1 MGHGVISLR
10 RSARPRWMRER
21 TVAGADIEGERN
33 VRVGE
38 VAEVAKREGGATA
51 IGQLGEGFIQLA
63 MHERRV
69 NGW

>member
-1 MGHGVISLR
+1 
-10 RSARPRWMRER
+10 MRER